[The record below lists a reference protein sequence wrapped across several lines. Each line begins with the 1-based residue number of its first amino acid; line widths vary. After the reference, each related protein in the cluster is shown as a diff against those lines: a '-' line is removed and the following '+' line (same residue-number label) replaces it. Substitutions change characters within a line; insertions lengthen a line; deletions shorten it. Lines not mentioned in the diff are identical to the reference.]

1 MNRRISRMVV
11 TSTLA
16 GCLVMT
22 CSSCAGLRGQTPSDA
37 PRDGATHAAHVPL
50 RQRLAQ
56 FSFGRDAAFGVCAEP
71 ACPQVTPKTL
81 ATALPTAQP
90 VALREPI
97 ALPTSTIA
105 LPVEATRTAAA
116 APQPTE
122 AEKPVP
128 ADARRHLV
136 LTFAFASAELSP
148 SARAALDASMGDAKK
163 ADRIVI
169 SGRTDAIGDLEVNQ
183 ALAMAR
189 ALAVRDRIR
198 TVAPDARATISIDAK
213 GRCCFVASNSD
224 EDGRARTRRVEIV
237 FMAAGGA

>member
-1 MNRRISRMVV
+1 MNHRISRTVV

-22 CSSCAGLRGQTPSDA
+22 CSSCAGLHAQMPSGTPG
-37 PRDGATHAAHVPL
+37 DGAAHAAHVPL
-50 RQRLAQ
+50 RLRLAQ
-56 FSFGRDAAFGVCAEP
+56 FSFGRDAVFGVCAEP
-71 ACPQVTPKTL
+71 ACPQVTRKTL
-81 ATALPTAQP
+81 ATTSPTPQP

-97 ALPTSTIA
+97 ARPTSAAELQVEPTRPA
-105 LPVEATRTAAA
+105 L
-116 APQPTE
+116 APQPAE
-122 AEKPVP
+122 AEKPLP
-128 ADARRHLV
+128 ADATRHLV
-136 LTFAFASAELSP
+136 LTFSFASAALSP
-148 SARAALDASMGDAKK
+148 SATAALDASMGDAKK

-169 SGRTDAIGDLEVNQ
+169 SGRTDAIGDLKVNQ

-198 TVAPDARATISIDAK
+198 TIAPDITATISIDGR

-224 EDGRARTRRVEIV
+224 EGGRARNRRVEIV